1 MKRNA
6 LTTLLFAL
14 TWALILAYSMP
25 LNAGNDKEDLLSALE
40 RTFDMIP
47 EDGFIINATDLQARI
62 KSGKKDFVIID
73 TRPQFEDYEASH
85 LPGAVYIPWR
95 EIVKE
100 DSLKHIPRDKDVILY
115 CSSGHLEN
123 QALIALRALGYKA
136 YVLRWGMLSWAET
149 RHTEQ
154 ALEQINAGRKTGYP
168 VERGVDEKNRKE
180 HEKRKLAHEGC

>member
-1 MKRNA
+1 MKKNS
-6 LTTLLFAL
+6 LTTLLYVVTFVL
-14 TWALILAYSMP
+14 MFAYSVP
-25 LNAGNDKEDLLSALE
+25 LNAGNGKEDLLSALE

-47 EDGFIINATDLQARI
+47 EDGFIINANDLQTRI
-62 KSGKKDFVIID
+62 KSGEKDFVIID
-73 TRPQFEDYEASH
+73 TRPHIEDYEASH
-85 LPGAVYIPWR
+85 IPGAVYIPWR

-100 DSLKHIPRDKDVILY
+100 DSLKQIPRDKDVILY

-149 RHTEQ
+149 RHTGQ
-154 ALEQINAGRKTGYP
+154 ALEQISAGRKTGYP
-168 VERGVDEKNRKE
+168 VGKGVDAKTRKE